1 MKPGTVFDTE
11 KFQFAL
17 DLHRR
22 WLGNDWRGVA
32 EQAGIS
38 EATLSRLKRGRTLS
52 VDSFLALCRWA
63 KLDAND
69 FIQPAAIGKRA
80 TP

>member
-1 MKPGTVFDTE
+1 MKPGTVFDIE

-22 WLGNDWRGVA
+22 WLGKDWRGVA

-38 EATLSRLKRGRTLS
+38 QSSLTRLKQGRTPT
-52 VDSFLALCRWA
+52 VDTFLALCRWG

-69 FIQPAAIGKRA
+69 FLRGGK
-80 TP
+80 P